1 LPQPLSSMQKAIIAN
16 VTASAQKPIFH
27 IYDFLDAREFEK
39 HKEHSLTVWLLKIF
53 ATVMMKHE
61 AFRSIIDGDTI
72 STFPNASI
80 SLAVADK
87 NNLYMPVVKDI
98 NRLHVNAIAN
108 VLEALKV
115 KRQSRSFTAQDMQGA
130 TFGLSNLGMLGVD
143 RFDAMINKNESAIVA
158 IGAIKEGQIAMTLT
172 ADHRVINGYEAAL
185 FMRDVKKEAQ
195 NPLHFKE

>member
-1 LPQPLSSMQKAIIAN
+1 
-16 VTASAQKPIFH
+16 
-27 IYDFLDAREFEK
+27 
-39 HKEHSLTVWLLKIF
+39 
-53 ATVMMKHE
+53 
-61 AFRSIIDGDTI
+61 
-72 STFPNASI
+72 
-80 SLAVADK
+80 
-87 NNLYMPVVKDI
+87 MPVVKDI

-158 IGAIKEGQIAMTLT
+158 IGAIKAGQIAMTLT